1 MWDKVGPKNW
11 RRPLLLRPDNFTPP
25 ERTPWGGKRIVGD
38 LKSQLGLTHGDVVVG
53 EAWELSVE
61 PDFPSQLVDGPTL
74 DEVLR
79 SDPPALLGAES
90 PLGSTALLVKLLDA
104 ADDLSVQIH
113 PEESDPML
121 ADDESGKPEAWYIID
136 AEPGSGLYLGFL
148 EGVSRDVVKNAIDEE
163 DDVSALMRFVP
174 VSAGDVFVIE
184 PGTPHAVGRGVM
196 LLEPQRVSPAKRGI
210 TYRYWDWNRR
220 YDAEGNRDPSG
231 ALRTLH
237 LDRAL
242 DVTRWRGPREGSLLE
257 EIRHRAGPAAVDGN
271 ADLELLISGQGPL
284 QSAVFRA
291 NRLSGTGRATLPTSD
306 TLRSLTVLGGR
317 VVIGDDETELEVRR
331 GQTAALPTCL
341 GPLPV
346 TLDRAHAII
355 CSLA

>member
-11 RRPLLLRPDNFTPP
+11 RKPLLLRPDNFTPP
-25 ERTPWGGKRIVGD
+25 ERTPWGGKRIVRD
-38 LKSQLGLTHGDVVVG
+38 LKSQLGGTHGEVVG

-61 PDFPSQLVDGPTL
+61 PDFPSRLVDGPSL

-90 PLGSTALLVKLLDA
+90 SLGSTALLVKLLDA

-113 PEESDPML
+113 PEDSDPAL
-121 ADDESGKPEAWYIID
+121 ASDESGKPEAWYIID
-136 AEPGSGLYLGFL
+136 AEPSSGLYLGFL
-148 EGVSRDVVKNAIDEE
+148 EGVSRDDVREAIEQE
-163 DDVSALMRFVP
+163 NDVSTLMQFVP

-184 PGTPHAVGRGVM
+184 PGTPHAVGRGVI

-220 YDAEGNRDPSG
+220 YDADGNRDPSG
-231 ALRTLH
+231 APRTLH
-237 LDRAL
+237 LERAL
-242 DVTRWRGPREGSLLE
+242 DVTRWQGPREGSLLE
-257 EIRHRAGPAAVDGN
+257 KIRHHAGPATIEGKAE
-271 ADLELLISGQGPL
+271 LEALISEQGPL
-284 QSAVFRA
+284 RSAVFRA
-291 NRLSGTGRATLPTSD
+291 SRLSGSGRVTLPASD
-306 TLRSLTVLGGR
+306 KLRSLTVLGGR
-317 VVIGDDETELEVRR
+317 VVIGDVETELEVPR
-331 GQTAALPTCL
+331 GQTAALPPCL

-355 CSLA
+355 CRLA